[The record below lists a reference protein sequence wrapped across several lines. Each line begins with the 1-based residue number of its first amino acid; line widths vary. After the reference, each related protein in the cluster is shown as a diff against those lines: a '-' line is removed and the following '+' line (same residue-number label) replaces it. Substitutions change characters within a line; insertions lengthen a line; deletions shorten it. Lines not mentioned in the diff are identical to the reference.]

1 MPHRVHLTT
10 VRVASALRDALAE
23 TRYGR
28 KELGHDLMAG
38 TTVGIIAIPL
48 AMALA
53 IAIGVPPQYGLYS
66 AVVAGGVA
74 ALTGGSRFSVTGPTA
89 AFVVILAPVVH
100 RFGLAGLAMATLIAG
115 GLLVGLGVARM
126 GRLIEYVPEPVTV
139 GFTAGI
145 AIVLAVLQL
154 NDLLG
159 LGITELPEHFVDKA
173 ATIASALPHADWAS
187 AVVGLVTFAIVMM
200 WPREKLVIPGHV
212 PALAVGAL
220 LAIVLARAGHPID
233 TIGSRFTY
241 LLADGSVAHGIPRAL
256 PEFMWPWNLP
266 GPGGGQLTF
275 TYESLRGLLPAALSI
290 AMLGAIESLLCAV
303 VLDRSTGTRHHANG
317 ELVGQG
323 LANIVAP
330 FFGGITSTAA
340 IARSAASVR
349 AGART
354 PLAAVVHSGVVLLGI
369 LALGP
374 ALSYLPMASM
384 AALLVSVAWHMS
396 EAPAAIKLARS
407 APAADVLVLV
417 TCLVLTVFTDM
428 VIAIAVGI
436 VLAAL
441 LFMRDSSRFTQVRDI
456 TDNDRY
462 VRTAL
467 PKGWR
472 VYKLVGALFFAA
484 AERVFSEILSLSD
497 DGDTLVL
504 YADGVTVL
512 DAGGT
517 GALERFLDECNARSI
532 TVVIADLQEQPF
544 KALVNCNGGATFSRL
559 TVTPALDEALSL
571 AGKETGDLTEK

>member
-1 MPHRVHLTT
+1 
-10 VRVASALRDALAE
+10 VRVSSALRDTFAAAPYTRESLA
-23 TRYGR
+23 
-28 KELGHDLMAG
+28 KDAVAG
-38 TTVGIIAIPL
+38 ITVGVIAVPL

-66 AVVAGGVA
+66 AVIAGAVA

-89 AFVVILAPVVH
+89 AFVVVLAPVVS
-100 RFGLAGLAMATLIAG
+100 RFGLAGLAIATIIAG
-115 GLLVGLGVARM
+115 LLLIGLGVARL

-159 LGITELPEHFVDKA
+159 LGITEMPEHFMGKV
-173 ATIASALPHADWAS
+173 ATIVTALPGADWAT
-187 AVVGLVTFAIVMM
+187 AVVGLLTLVIVLA
-200 WPREKLVIPGHV
+200 WPRDRFVVPGHV
-212 PALAVGAL
+212 PALVVGAL
-220 LAIVLARAGHPID
+220 CAVALARAGHPID
-233 TIGSRFTY
+233 TIASRFSY
-241 LLADGSVAHGIPRAL
+241 LLADGTLAHGIPRSLPSFAL
-256 PEFMWPWNLP
+256 PWDLP
-266 GPGGGQLTF
+266 GAGGEPFELSYGT
-275 TYESLRGLLPAALSI
+275 LRSLLPSALTI

-303 VLDRSTGTRHHANG
+303 VLDRATGTRHHANG

-323 LANIVAP
+323 IANVVAP
-330 FFGGITSTAA
+330 LFGGITSTAA

-354 PLAAVVHSGVVLLGI
+354 PVAAVIHSAVVLLSI
-369 LALGP
+369 LVLAP
-374 ALSYLPMASM
+374 VLSYLPMASM

-396 EAPAAIKLARS
+396 EAPQAVKLVRS
-407 APAADVLVLV
+407 APASDVLVFA

-456 TDNDRY
+456 TTSERY
-462 VRTAL
+462 VGREL
-467 PKGWR
+467 PEGWH

-484 AERVFSEILSLSD
+484 AERVFSELLWLSA

-517 GALERFLDECNARSI
+517 GALERFLDECDLRGI
-532 TVVIADLQEQPF
+532 TVIVADLQEQPLR
-544 KALVNCNGGATFSRL
+544 ALTNCSDGSTLCRL
-559 TVTPALDEALSL
+559 TVTDTLEEALAAATS
-571 AGKETGDLTEK
+571 GV

>member
-1 MPHRVHLTT
+1 MPHRTHLTT
-10 VRVASALRDALAE
+10 VRVASALRDAFSG
-23 TRYGR
+23 TRYTR
-28 KELGHDLMAG
+28 TDLGHDVVAG
-38 TTVGIIAIPL
+38 VTVGIIAIPL

-66 AVVAGGVA
+66 AVVAGAVA

-100 RFGLAGLAMATLIAG
+100 RFGLAGLAIATILAG
-115 GLLVGLGVARM
+115 GLLVGLGVARL
-126 GRLIEYVPEPVTV
+126 GRMIEYVPEPVTV

-159 LGITELPEHFVDKA
+159 LGITEMPEHFLGKA
-173 ATIASALPHADWAS
+173 PALVSALPNIDWAT
-187 AVVGLVTFAIVMM
+187 AAVGLVSLAIVLA
-200 WPREKLVIPGHV
+200 WPREKFVVPGHV
-212 PALAVGAL
+212 PALVVGAV
-220 LAIVLARAGHPID
+220 LAILLARAGHPID

-256 PEFMWPWNLP
+256 PTFAWPWTLP
-266 GPGGGQLTF
+266 GAGGKPFVLS
-275 TYESLRGLLPAALSI
+275 YESVSALLPAALTI

-323 LANIVAP
+323 LANMVAP
-330 FFGGITSTAA
+330 FLGGITSTAA

-354 PLAAVVHSGVVLLGI
+354 PIAAAIHSGVVLLGI
-369 LALGP
+369 LVLGP
-374 ALSYLPMASM
+374 ALAFLPMASM

-396 EAPAAIKLARS
+396 EAPQAVKLARS
-407 APAADVLVLV
+407 APTADVLVLV
-417 TCLVLTVFTDM
+417 TCLILTVFTDM

-456 TDNDRY
+456 TANDRY
-462 VRTAL
+462 VRIPL
-467 PKGWR
+467 SPGWH
-472 VYKLVGALFFAA
+472 VYKIVGALFFAA
-484 AERVFSEILSLSD
+484 AERVFSEILEMLSD
-497 DGDTLVL
+497 GDNVIL
-504 YADGVTVL
+504 YADAVTVL

-517 GALERFLDECNARSI
+517 GALERFLDECDARHI
-532 TVVIADLQEQPF
+532 NVLVADLQVQPL
-544 KALVNCNGGATFSRL
+544 KALTSCNGGVTCGRL
-559 TVTPALDEALSL
+559 TVTDTLDEALEF
-571 AGKETGDLTEK
+571 ARG

>member
-1 MPHRVHLTT
+1 MPHRKHLTT
-10 VRVASALRDALAE
+10 VRVASALRDTLAASPY
-23 TRYGR
+23 TRQTLSR
-28 KELGHDLMAG
+28 DVVAG
-38 TTVGIIAIPL
+38 VTVGVIAVPL

-66 AVVAGGVA
+66 AVIAGAVA

-89 AFVVILAPVVH
+89 AFVVVLAPVVSAY
-100 RFGLAGLAMATLIAG
+100 GLAGLTIATIIAG
-115 GLLVGLGVARM
+115 LLLVGLGVARM

-159 LGITELPEHFVDKA
+159 LGITEMPEHFVAKV
-173 ATIASALPHADWAS
+173 ATIVTALPAIDWPTAF
-187 AVVGLVTFAIVMM
+187 VGVLTLVIVLA
-200 WPREKLVIPGHV
+200 WPRDRFVVPGHV
-212 PALAVGAL
+212 PALIVGAL
-220 LAIVLARAGHPID
+220 CALALAQAGHPID

-241 LLADGSVAHGIPRAL
+241 LMADGTLAHGIPTSL
-256 PEFMWPWNLP
+256 PTFSLPWDLP
-266 GPGGGQLTF
+266 GPGGARFEWSYGT
-275 TYESLRGLLPAALSI
+275 LRGLLPSALTI

-323 LANIVAP
+323 LANVVAP

-354 PLAAVVHSGVVLLGI
+354 PVAAVVHSGVVLLSI
-369 LALGP
+369 VVLGP
-374 ALSYLPMASM
+374 LLSFLPMSSM

-396 EAPAAIKLARS
+396 EAPHAVRLVRT
-407 APAADVLVLV
+407 APAADVLVFS

-428 VIAIAVGI
+428 VVAIAVGI

-441 LFMRDSSRFTQVRDI
+441 LFMRDSSRFTQVRDV
-456 TDNDRY
+456 TDSERY
-462 VRTAL
+462 VRQPL
-467 PKGWR
+467 PEGWR
-472 VYKLVGALFFAA
+472 VYKIVGALFFAA
-484 AERVFSEILSLSD
+484 AERVFSEILWLSA

-517 GALERFLDECNARSI
+517 GALERFLDECEERGI
-532 TVVIADLQEQPF
+532 TVIIADLQEQPLR
-544 KALVNCNGGATFSRL
+544 ALTTSSAQGALSRL
-559 TVTPALDEALSL
+559 TVAATLDDALAQAA
-571 AGKETGDLTEK
+571 AGR